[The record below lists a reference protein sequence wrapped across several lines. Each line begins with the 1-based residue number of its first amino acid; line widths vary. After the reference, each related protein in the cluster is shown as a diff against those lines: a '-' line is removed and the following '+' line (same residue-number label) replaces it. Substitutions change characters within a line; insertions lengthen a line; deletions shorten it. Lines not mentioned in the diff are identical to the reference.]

1 MKRLIL
7 YAGLLII
14 VHSIGLFSQNVP
26 KTIIQPAEPCP
37 GATEKVI
44 INGIVLSAQQIME
57 MEQAYG
63 AKPLP
68 GNYWYDTNSGLY
80 GAVGYP
86 SYGFMLSGH
95 DLGELQA
102 NASNGDSPVF
112 VNKRQLPQSEWL
124 VWSYLLGYMIQPGRY
139 WLDENGN
146 AGLEDNPVPLENL
159 YLAAQRNNYMGAGS
173 GGDNFWSTRF
183 SAGNSNAQNTQGYV
197 SVPGHGPGGYGF

>member
-1 MKRLIL
+1 MRKIVS
-7 YAGLLII
+7 LII
-14 VHSIGLFSQNVP
+14 SMIFFLSTGLSAQDVP
-26 KTIIQPAEPCP
+26 KTPNQPAEIDLN
-37 GATEKVI
+37 AAEQVI
-44 INGIVLSAQQIME
+44 INGITLSAQQILE

-63 AKPLP
+63 AKPIT

-80 GAVGYP
+80 GVVGYP
-86 SYGFMLSGH
+86 SYGFMLADY

-139 WLDENGN
+139 WLDANGN
-146 AGLEDNPVPLENL
+146 AGLEGNPIPLENL

-197 SVPGHGPGGYGF
+197 SVPGHGPVGYGF